1 MPPSGGGGQNTST
14 VQNSNAYIPPWL
26 EQASAG
32 AVQRATDLS
41 NQPYNPYTGQT
52 VAGLDPAQQ
61 RAYDNA
67 WQLQNQGGAG
77 FNSAIGAQQRLADQ
91 VTPISAAGIQ
101 GNTNQLQQGFN
112 QQVYGP
118 SQGLLGNYTSQGPAT
133 AQGVAAGANQLMSPY
148 TQSVVDPANQL
159 MQQQLRQN
167 LNTIGAGANQA
178 GAFGGSRQG
187 VQEGIAQS
195 QAALGSEKYLG
206 DLLNNQWNQATGIS
220 RDVALQGGQQGLT
233 ANTALAN
240 LLQGGYGANQKLGAD
255 IMSSNLNQGLGAAQS
270 LPQALAAEQ
279 AHTFG
284 QTNVLN
290 QAGSA
295 MQQYQQQLLNAAQG
309 GFAQQQAFPYQQ
321 LQTLLGAVS
330 GIPYSTSN
338 TGFAQE
344 NNPYYSNPWAQGVGG
359 VATLGGLFS
368 GAGDLLNG
376 GTNAHA
382 SAYANPY
389 NNAAG
394 NA

>member
-1 MPPSGGGGQNTST
+1 MSGGGGGGQNTST

-52 VAGLDPAQQ
+52 VAGLDQAQQ
-61 RAYDNA
+61 QAYA
-67 WQLQNQGGAG
+67 QIQNMQGMGTGGYDA
-77 FNSAIGAQQRLADQ
+77 AIGTQQNLANQ
-91 VTPISAAGIQ
+91 ATPITAGGI
-101 GNTNQLQQGFN
+101 NANANQLQQGFQ

-118 SQGLLGNYTSQGPAT
+118 AQGLLGNYTSQGPAT

-148 TQSVVDPANQL
+148 TNAVIDPANQL

-220 RDVALQGGQQGLT
+220 RDVALQAGQQGLT
-233 ANTALAN
+233 SNTALAN
-240 LLQGGYGANQKLGAD
+240 LLQGGYGASQKMGGD
-255 IMSSNLNQGLGAAQS
+255 IMSSNLTAGLNAAQQ
-270 LPQALAAEQ
+270 LPQSLAGQQAAALGQ
-279 AHTFG
+279 A
-284 QTNVLN
+284 QALN
-290 QAGSA
+290 QAGTLQ
-295 MQQYQQQLLNAAQG
+295 QQYQQQLLNAQQG
-309 GFAQQQAFPYQQ
+309 AFAQQQAFPYQQ

-338 TGFAQE
+338 SGYAQE
-344 NNPYYSNPWAQGVGG
+344 MNPYYSNPWGQGIGG
-359 VATLGGLFS
+359 VAALGGL
-368 GAGDLLNG
+368 AGGVGSLLDN
-376 GTNAHA
+376 TN
-382 SAYANPY
+382 
-389 NNAAG
+389 AG

>member
-1 MPPSGGGGQNTST
+1 MQGLGTGAAATGINAQANLAGQVSPLT
-14 VQNSNAYIPPWL
+14 
-26 EQASAG
+26 AG
-32 AVQRATDLS
+32 
-41 NQPYNPYTGQT
+41 
-52 VAGLDPAQQ
+52 
-61 RAYDNA
+61 
-67 WQLQNQGGAG
+67 
-77 FNSAIGAQQRLADQ
+77 
-91 VTPISAAGIQ
+91 GIQ
-101 GNTNQLQQGFN
+101 ANTDQLQQGFQ

-133 AQGVAAGANQLMSPY
+133 AQGVAAGAQQLMSPY

-159 MQQQLRQN
+159 MQQQLRSN

-220 RDVALQGGQQGLT
+220 RDVALQAGQQGL
-233 ANTALAN
+233 ASNTALAN

-255 IMSSNLNQGLGAAQS
+255 IMNSNLQQGLGAAQN
-270 LPQALAAEQ
+270 LPQSLTSLQ
-279 AHTFG
+279 NMMLG
-284 QTNVLN
+284 QSNALN
-290 QAGSA
+290 QAGTLQ
-295 MQQYQQQLLNAAQG
+295 QQYQQQLLNAQQG
-309 GFAQQQAFPYQQ
+309 AFAQQQAFPYQQ

-338 TGFAQE
+338 SGYAQE
-344 NNPYYSNPWAQGVGG
+344 MNPYYSNPWGQGIGG
-359 VATLGGLFS
+359 VAALGGL
-368 GAGDLLNG
+368 AGGVGNILD
-376 GTNAHA
+376 
-382 SAYANPY
+382 

>member
-1 MPPSGGGGQNTST
+1 MSGGGGGGQNTST
-14 VQNSNAYIPPWL
+14 VQNSSAYIPPWL
-26 EQASAG
+26 EAASAD
-32 AVQRATDLS
+32 AVKRAGELS
-41 NQPYNPYTGQT
+41 LQPYNAYGGQT

-67 WQLQNQGGAG
+67 WVLQGQGGAG

-91 VTPISAAGIQ
+91 VTPLSAAGIQ
-101 GNTNQLQQGFN
+101 GNTDQLQQGFN
-112 QQVYGP
+112 SQVYGP

-133 AQGVAAGANQLMSPY
+133 AQGVAAGAQQLMSPY
-148 TQSVVDPANQL
+148 TSAVIDPANQL
-159 MQQQLRQN
+159 MQQQLRSN
-167 LNTIGAGANQA
+167 LNTIGANANQS

-220 RDVALQGGQQGLT
+220 RDVALQAGQQGLT

-255 IMSSNLNQGLGAAQS
+255 IMSSNLGAGQTAAQN
-270 LPQALAAEQ
+270 LPQSLTAEQ
-279 AHTFG
+279 AHAFG
-284 QTNVLN
+284 QTNALN
-290 QAGSA
+290 QAGGA

-338 TGFAQE
+338 SGFAQE
-344 NNPYYSNPWAQGVGG
+344 MNPYYSNPWGQAIGG
-359 VATLGGLFS
+359 TAALGGL
-368 GAGDLLNG
+368 AGGVGSLFNSYDNV
-376 GTNAHA
+376 GT
-382 SAYANPY
+382 P
-389 NNAAG
+389 
-394 NA
+394 